1 MKRFYSLG
9 LILFASLFL
18 PNCAMDQEFEY
29 YENYQS
35 SRSDAA
41 FVQSKSNIRQSHVN
55 TLNRLRERQRRL
67 RQASVGGRRSNTVV
81 YTTTTTNRTVAR
93 PFRHLEVQNESTY
106 IATPNLIGRGA
117 PNVGTNIDRSNNLL
131 ATLGL
136 EVAEYERAM
145 SLSNA
150 NGYDK
155 YQTIKVKLFPI
166 EKIRGRAYAPYP
178 WVHEQNFRDVTLE
191 NNNSFKVLEV
201 NMSDGK
207 VVKDFGLFQKIK
219 FEFGMPLDQLSN
231 QNKALLYRELS
242 SPHPTLTIDLS
253 TLANSEESSDPEY
266 KTTSLVIS
274 PNEKPDD
281 NAIEADGTRKSE
293 EEYISAGFSVI
304 RWDGIRRS
312 NGSTPSE
319 QSYFYRGDF
328 EVAYAHRYRTV
339 RDRRI
344 WTIINLIDVEDY
356 IYSVASK
363 ELGQAV
369 ISTEG
374 AENARRAQVIAS
386 RTYTVLQ
393 ADQART
399 GSIPRL
405 WDLLPTTVNQAY
417 LGVEAE
423 KGPYREDVESTR
435 YEILGTRSR
444 GDKARLSS
452 ANYFGCTETRT
463 LYPQGCQPSGRGCIP
478 EQKPRIVPGTI
489 SCDYARRQLSTRRDF
504 EGEVVAYGHGRGMC
518 QLCALHLAT
527 TGWDDS
533 TRRPSEDATYPEN
546 YNDSWD
552 HENILKYFYDDS
564 DIYKLTDSDLE

>member
-1 MKRFYSLG
+1 M
-9 LILFASLFL
+9 
-18 PNCAMDQEFEY
+18 
-29 YENYQS
+29 
-35 SRSDAA
+35 
-41 FVQSKSNIRQSHVN
+41 
-55 TLNRLRERQRRL
+55 
-67 RQASVGGRRSNTVV
+67 V
-81 YTTTTTNRTVAR
+81 YTTTTTNRTAAR
-93 PFRHLEVQNESTY
+93 PFQHLEVQRESTY
-106 IATPNLIGRGA
+106 VATPNLRSGRI
-117 PNVGTNIDRSNNLL
+117 PNLTDNANVDRSENLL
-131 ATLGL
+131 AALGL
-136 EVAEYERAM
+136 EVAEYERAAD
-145 SLSNA
+145 LSKA

-191 NNNSFKVLEV
+191 NNNLFEVLEV

-207 VVKDFGLFQKIK
+207 IVQSFGFFKKIK
-219 FEFGMPLDQLSN
+219 FEFGMPLDQLSS
-231 QNKALLYRELS
+231 QNKALLYQDLS
-242 SPHPTLTIDLS
+242 SPHPTSTIDLS
-253 TLANSEESSDPEY
+253 TLASSGESSDLEY

-274 PNEKPDD
+274 PNHNPDD
-281 NAIEADGTRKSE
+281 SAIDTTGTRKSE

-304 RWDGIRRS
+304 KWDGIRKA

-319 QSYFYRGDF
+319 RSYFYRGDF
-328 EVAYAHRYRTV
+328 EIAYAHRYRNDS
-339 RDRRI
+339 RRRI
-344 WTIINLIDVEDY
+344 WTVINMIDIEDY

-369 ISTEG
+369 IRKEG

-423 KGPYREDVESTR
+423 KAPYREAVESTR
-435 YEILGTRSR
+435 YEILGTKNRR
-444 GDKARLSS
+444 DKTRLAS

-463 LYPQGCQPSGRGCIP
+463 LYPEGCQPSGRGCIP

-489 SCDYARRQLSTRRDF
+489 SCHYARKQLTTRRDF

-533 TRRPSEDATYPEN
+533 TRKPSKDATYPEN
-546 YNDSWD
+546 YSDSWD
-552 HENILKYFYDDS
+552 HENILRYFYGDS